1 MVQENVGKIENNLQ
15 QYMIYNV
22 TMDDEYIFDSEYEQ
36 FVERHSL
43 KMRTIRN

>member
-1 MVQENVGKIENNLQ
+1 MGIIVNYRKCSNLDTIKIRN
-15 QYMIYNV
+15 
-22 TMDDEYIFDSEYEQ
+22 TPDDKYIFDSEYEQ